1 MVVAFTSSL
10 STASSVSGAN
20 VGDASGRSS
29 VSSSTVARFA
39 SSLPLVSSVADSK
52 VGSSGNE
59 ETEDVVTAE
68 AVYSRIG
75 QYDKSKRKRKKVH
88 IQLHQVIVFEFPWV
102 KKRSCFFEGDNREN
116 T

>member
-10 STASSVSGAN
+10 STASSVTGAN

-29 VSSSTVARFA
+29 VSSSTVARFT

-52 VGSSGNE
+52 VANE

-75 QYDKSKRKRKKVH
+75 QYNKSKRKRKKEVH

-102 KKRSCFFEGDNREN
+102 KKLSWFFEGDNREN